1 MLYSVIRH
9 DSYPEDA
16 LKINVEHVVFLN
28 QMSEIA
34 IWPVPSFSKVFENF
48 STDWLGSKFW
58 VSIETYVAYSV
69 YFLLSS
75 ALTCHIPGAFTAGHI
90 SIPILTFVYLQFFM
104 LFNWLKSRV
113 SSHDFET
120 MSNTLSAVFTTIVAI
135 FLGAVLSGK
144 IEPITDE
151 HFGFLDPL
159 KTKTET
165 PVLASTT
172 SNQPTAWAAF
182 YFDSHFGVLSIPVGI
197 YLLRKSSIETS
208 IMLTLYACTG
218 WVILIFCF
226 LFNLKIY
233 LKVDFILGQPK
244 FAREIAA

>member
-1 MLYSVIRH
+1 M
-9 DSYPEDA
+9 
-16 LKINVEHVVFLN
+16 K
-28 QMSEIA
+28 
-34 IWPVPSFSKVFENF
+34 
-48 STDWLGSKFW
+48 
-58 VSIETYVAYSV
+58 TYVAYSV

-90 SIPILTFVYLQFFM
+90 SIPVLTFVYLQFFM
-104 LFNWLKSRV
+104 LFKWLKSRV

-120 MSNTLSAVFTTIVAI
+120 ISNTLSAVFTTIVAV

-159 KTKTET
+159 KSKFET

-172 SNQPTAWAAF
+172 TNQPTAWAAF

-197 YLLRKSSIETS
+197 YLLRKSSIETAL
-208 IMLTLYACTG
+208 ILTLFACTG
-218 WVILIFCF
+218 
-226 LFNLKIY
+226 
-233 LKVDFILGQPK
+233 
-244 FAREIAA
+244 